1 MALFRCK
8 MCGGNLEVKDGQT
21 VVTCD
26 FCGSTQTVPNADS
39 EKKINL
45 FNRANN
51 LRIKNE
57 FDKAL
62 VAYQSILSEFP
73 NDAEAHWG
81 ICLCKYGIEYVD
93 DPRTGD
99 KVPTC
104 HRTLFD
110 SIFDDVDY
118 KEAIAHADPV
128 AKDVYQAEAKEI
140 DRLQKHIIKVSQK
153 EEPYDVFICYKE
165 TDETG
170 KRTPDSVLAHDIYE
184 KLTEKDYKVFFAR
197 VTLEGKLGQEYEPI
211 IFAALR
217 SSKVMLVVGTK
228 QEFFNAVWVKN
239 EWSRFLSF
247 MKDDKDKYLIPC
259 FKDMDAYDMPE
270 EFLPFQSQ
278 DMGKL
283 GYIQD
288 LIRGIDKLFD
298 RNTDS
303 EFSGKVSK
311 RMSLNDILA
320 KLEESISAYD
330 YSKSEWLL
338 EEAFS
343 INSNCSEAF
352 FFKILIKRKLNSKKA
367 LLDSR
372 DPIDEDEDFIKALE
386 YADQSYK
393 ETLISYSN
401 AIQKNLYQDQYNKAV
416 SLMNQMKYED
426 AISSFEEVLFF
437 EDSKELI
444 EKCKTEINEKKKLEK
459 LKI

>member
-62 VAYQSILSEFP
+62 VAYQSILSDFP

-118 KEAIAHADPV
+118 KEAIAHADSV

-170 KRTPDSVLAHDIYE
+170 KRTPDSVLALDIYE
-184 KLTEKDYKVFFAR
+184 KLTEKEYKVFFAR
-197 VTLEGKLGQEYEPI
+197 VTLEGMLGQEYEPI

-228 QEFFNAVWVKN
+228 PEFFNAVWVKN

-259 FKDMDAYDMPE
+259 FKGMDAYDMPE

-298 RNTDS
+298 RNRTKKVLEANGDNQLEDYFTRLDS
-303 EFSGKVSK
+303 ALQQSQFDKAEW
-311 RMSLNDILA
+311 I
-320 KLEESISAYD
+320 LEEVFALSP
-330 YSKSEWLL
+330 
-338 EEAFS
+338 
-343 INSNCSEAF
+343 NCSKAF
-352 FFKILIKRKLNSKKA
+352 LYKILIKRKYTSTNDLF
-367 LLDSR
+367 DSR
-372 DPIDEDEDFIKALE
+372 
-386 YADQSYK
+386 
-393 ETLISYSN
+393 
-401 AIQKNLYQDQYNKAV
+401 
-416 SLMNQMKYED
+416 
-426 AISSFEEVLFF
+426 
-437 EDSKELI
+437 
-444 EKCKTEINEKKKLEK
+444 
-459 LKI
+459 